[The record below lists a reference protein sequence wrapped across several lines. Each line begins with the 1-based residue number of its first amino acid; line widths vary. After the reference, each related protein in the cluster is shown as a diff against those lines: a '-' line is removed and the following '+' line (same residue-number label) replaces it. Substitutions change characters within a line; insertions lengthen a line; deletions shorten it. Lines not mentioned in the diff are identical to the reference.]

1 MMAKSSFI
9 AACVAFLSAQMV
21 FGQEGVMVPPRGAW
35 NGAEGAAMLQ
45 WGCEDGNSQVPASLC
60 DAVLI
65 DLADFNP
72 QRCELAAL
80 APC

>member
-35 NGAEGAAMLQ
+35 NGAEGADLLQ
-45 WGCEDGNSQVPASLC
+45 WGCEDGNNQVHLFPVPFWS
-60 DAVLI
+60 I
-65 DLADFNP
+65 
-72 QRCELAAL
+72 
-80 APC
+80 